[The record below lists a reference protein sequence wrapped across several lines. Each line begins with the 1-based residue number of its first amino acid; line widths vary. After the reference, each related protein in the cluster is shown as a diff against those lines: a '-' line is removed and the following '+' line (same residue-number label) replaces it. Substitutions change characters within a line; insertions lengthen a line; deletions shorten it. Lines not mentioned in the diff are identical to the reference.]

1 MRYNIALCILTALSI
16 FSYTA
21 TSNSFRSGS
30 ETLIPVD
37 SSYSGDGQLSYIV
50 EGRKVNIKSYLS
62 ANGRTSIALY
72 INEVSKKDGGM
83 VRVNLTNYLTQEV
96 VNFLI
101 ADKGTTPVLHYKP
114 SFTNRT
120 TAQGEFML
128 KYDNYYA
135 DDATVQITAID
146 SKHVAG
152 TFSGKFIS
160 DDKKTIQ
167 ITNGSFDVP
176 FKDRKN
182 N

>member
-1 MRYNIALCILTALSI
+1 MRYNIALCILAALSI

-21 TSNSFRSGS
+21 TSNSFRSGP
-30 ETLIPVD
+30 EILNPAD
-37 SSYSGDGQLSYIV
+37 SSYSGDAQLSYTV
-50 EGRKVNIKSYLS
+50 DGRKVNIKSYLS
-62 ANGRTSIALY
+62 ANGKTYIALF
-72 INEVSKKDGGM
+72 INEVAKKEGAM

-101 ADKGTTPVLHYKP
+101 ADKGTTAIIHYMP

-128 KYDNYYA
+128 KYNNYYA
-135 DDATVQITAID
+135 DNATVQITAID
-146 SKHVAG
+146 TKHVVG

-160 DDKKTIQ
+160 DSKKTIQ

-176 FKDRKN
+176 YKDNKIK
-182 N
+182 

>member
-21 TSNSFRSGS
+21 TSNSFRSVS
-30 ETLIPVD
+30 ESPSKAD
-37 SSYSGDGQLSYIV
+37 STYSDNGQLSYTV
-50 EGRKVNIKSYLS
+50 EGRKVNIKSYLNT
-62 ANGRTSIALY
+62 NGKNFIALY
-72 INEVSKKDGGM
+72 INEVAKKDGSM

-101 ADKGTTPVLHYKP
+101 ADKGTTPIIHYMP
-114 SFTNRT
+114 SFTNKT

-135 DDATVQITAID
+135 DNATVQITVID
-146 SKHVAG
+146 NKHVAG

-160 DDKKTIQ
+160 DSKKTIQ
-167 ITNGSFDVP
+167 ITDGSFDVP
-176 FKDRKN
+176 YKDQKN
-182 N
+182 

>member
-1 MRYNIALCILTALSI
+1 MRYTIALCILTVLSI

-37 SSYSGDGQLSYIV
+37 SSYSGDAQLSYTV
-50 EGRKVNIKSYLS
+50 EGRKVNIKSYLNT
-62 ANGRTSIALY
+62 NGKNFIALY
-72 INEVSKKDGGM
+72 INEVAKKDGSM

-101 ADKGTTPVLHYKP
+101 ADKGTTPIIHYRP
-114 SFTNRT
+114 SFTNKT
-120 TAQGEFML
+120 VQGEFML

-146 SKHVAG
+146 NKHVAG

-160 DDKKTIQ
+160 DSKKTIQ

-176 FKDRKN
+176 YKDSKIN
-182 N
+182 